1 MMTRIHCKNC
11 AYSAPVLVPIGEGAL
26 ELYGYECRCNA
37 PGLEGWPLV
46 EINDWCG
53 EARVKAVED

>member
-1 MMTRIHCKNC
+1 MTMIHCKYC
-11 AYSAPVLVPIGEGAL
+11 KYAVPVFMHRDDDSR
-26 ELYGYECRCNA
+26 ELYAYECRHNA

-53 EARVKAVED
+53 ETRIKAVED

>member
-1 MMTRIHCKNC
+1 M
-11 AYSAPVLVPIGEGAL
+11 PIGEGAL

-53 EARVKAVED
+53 EARIKAVED